1 MFMVLI
7 VVMIVVEIIKLGHP
21 KIFKIYM

>member
-7 VVMIVVEIIKLGHP
+7 IVMIVVEIIKLGPP